1 MVLARHC
8 SFALLA
14 TVAVAALAPGARAET
29 LTLADA
35 LAAAYET
42 NPQLDAAR
50 AGLRATDENVS
61 QADSNFRPSAGANF
75 SYGYEKIP
83 PVFGGTPIS
92 HPLNAQV
99 QLTQPILNFSNF
111 AQLGKAEEQVK
122 SGRAQLAY
130 TEETVLLNAA
140 TAYLDVVRD
149 ETILKLRQDFVAVL
163 QRQRDATQE
172 QFRVGTLTRTDVAQS
187 QARLAGAQSDLVN
200 AQAQLGISRS
210 NFEHMVGRPA
220 GTLESEPVLPTLPK
234 EEQAALDLAHK
245 LNPSLEAARHNVS
258 AADYAV
264 QQAEGALLP
273 QVNITAGYGYSQS
286 NPALAAATVHQ
297 FDVMANLNIP
307 IYQGGGE
314 EASIRQ
320 AKELRSQADLTV
332 SDVERQVTDAVHTA
346 WQSYVSA
353 AGTIISNKA
362 QLEANTVADQGVR
375 AEQRVGARTI
385 IEILNAQQELINS
398 QVALAISKRNTAVA
412 AYQLLSA
419 VGTLTAKDRA
429 LHVNVYDPVA
439 HYDDDTGRWIGF
451 GN

>member
-1 MVLARHC
+1 MLARHC
-8 SFALLA
+8 GFALLM
-14 TVAVAALAPGARAET
+14 TVAAAALASGARAET
-29 LTLADA
+29 LSLTDA
-35 LAAAYET
+35 LAVAYET
-42 NPQLDAAR
+42 NPQLEAAR

-61 QADSNFRPSAGANF
+61 QADSNFRPSAGANL

-92 HPLNAQV
+92 HPLSTQLQV
-99 QLTQPILNFSNF
+99 TQPILNFSNF

-122 SGRAQLAY
+122 SGRAQLVF

-140 TAYLDVVRD
+140 TAYFDVVRD
-149 ETILKLRQDFVAVL
+149 EAILKLRQDFVVVL
-163 QRQRDATQE
+163 ERQRDATQE
-172 QFRVGTLTRTDVAQS
+172 QRRVGTLTRTDVAQS

-200 AQAQLGISRS
+200 AQAQVAISRS
-210 NFEHMVGRPA
+210 NFEHVIGRPA
-220 GTLESEPVLPTLPK
+220 GTLESEPILPILPK

-286 NPALAAATVHQ
+286 NPAFGATTIYS
-297 FDVMANLNIP
+297 FDVMTNLTIP

-314 EASIRQ
+314 DASIRQ

-332 SDVERQVTDAVHTA
+332 SEVERQVTDAVHTV
-346 WQSYVSA
+346 WQSYLA
-353 AGTIISNKA
+353 AAATITSSQA
-362 QLEANTVADQGVR
+362 QLEANMVADQGVR
-375 AEQRVGARTI
+375 AEQRVGSRTI
-385 IEILNAQQELINS
+385 IEILNAQQELLNS
-398 QVALAISKRNTAVA
+398 QVALAVSKHNTAVA

-439 HYDDDTGRWIGF
+439 HYDSETGRWIGL